1 MITLN
6 DIQEARGRF
15 EGHVT
20 ETPLV
25 WSQSFSR
32 LTGRDVH
39 LKAECMQRAGSF
51 KIRGALN
58 VLTRLDGQAVVAAS
72 AGNHAQGVALAAA
85 FTGSPCT
92 VFMPEAASITKI
104 KATEDYGAEVK
115 LVGDSLADA
124 VEAAE
129 EFSTETGAHF
139 VHPYDDPLIIA
150 GQGTMGIEI
159 IEQLPEV
166 GTVVIPTGGGGL
178 LAGSAIALKTLRPG
192 VKVIGVEIEPAAVY
206 AASRRSGEL
215 VRDFPRGLPT
225 VADGIAVSVPSD
237 QVWEIV
243 EEHVDDILV
252 VNDAQTTA
260 ALAYI
265 LDRSKLMVEAAGA
278 VGVAALMEKL
288 VPDDAPDPMCI
299 VLSGGNI
306 DLMLLGKAVRHGLE
320 ASGRF
325 AKYRVL
331 VPDQPG
337 NLATVLQAVADQ
349 GGNVLQVAHHREGFG
364 LPFGRVEIEIS
375 VETKDSDHAARIAE
389 VLTPYLG

>member
-1 MITLN
+1 
-6 DIQEARGRF
+6 
-15 EGHVT
+15 
-20 ETPLV
+20 
-25 WSQSFSR
+25 
-32 LTGRDVH
+32 
-39 LKAECMQRAGSF
+39 
-51 KIRGALN
+51 
-58 VLTRLDGQAVVAAS
+58 
-72 AGNHAQGVALAAA
+72 
-85 FTGSPCT
+85 
-92 VFMPEAASITKI
+92 
-104 KATEDYGAEVK
+104 
-115 LVGDSLADA
+115 
-124 VEAAE
+124 
-129 EFSTETGAHF
+129 
-139 VHPYDDPLIIA
+139 
-150 GQGTMGIEI
+150 
-159 IEQLPEV
+159 
-166 GTVVIPTGGGGL
+166 
-178 LAGSAIALKTLRPG
+178 
-192 VKVIGVEIEPAAVY
+192 
-206 AASRRSGEL
+206 
-215 VRDFPRGLPT
+215 
-225 VADGIAVSVPSD
+225 
-237 QVWEIV
+237 
-243 EEHVDDILV
+243 V

-288 VPDDAPDPMCI
+288 IPDDAPDPMCI

-389 VLTPYLG
+389 ALEPYLG